1 MYINTNTYCISHKGK
16 GLITIN
22 SQINVYADRSIP
34 EILVEIH
41 MRNNVFISAMLSFLQ
56 HCRELITED
65 VIRRL
70 LAPLECTLTMLAQYV
85 LFILQH
91 FRFQK

>member
-1 MYINTNTYCISHKGK
+1 
-16 GLITIN
+16 
-22 SQINVYADRSIP
+22 
-34 EILVEIH
+34 
-41 MRNNVFISAMLSFLQ
+41 MLSFLQ

-85 LFILQH
+85 QIGFKVNHSNQDLFCDSDYFIHRTAVL
-91 FRFQK
+91 